1 MVFEDGWMDGR
12 GYVSGGENGRGD
24 NGGGENGGENGGRK
38 NSPKRRH
45 EGCDIM
51 GSKMP
56 PGYYPVVSMTDGII
70 EKNRVAGN
78 GGMAHRRAGSR
89 GAYLY
94 YAHLYSYAGDFKEG
108 DRIKAGEL
116 IGYMGIRDTERQ
128 REPGEL

>member
-1 MVFEDGWMDGR
+1 
-12 GYVSGGENGRGD
+12 
-24 NGGGENGGENGGRK
+24 
-38 NSPKRRH
+38 
-45 EGCDIM
+45 
-51 GSKMP
+51 
-56 PGYYPVVSMTDGII
+56 MTDGII

-116 IGYMGIRDTERQ
+116 IGYMGDTGYGKTEGTRGTLMFISMWGFIL
-128 REPGEL
+128 RRTTMRK